1 MTGNVSHPA
10 ISGFM
15 NRSGMNQT
23 PGLPMF
29 SSRHANVGD
38 GAADNTIMGASVN
51 QQAGITSATT
61 NNPGIKLGVNLGQL
75 GSGNVDGQLS
85 AAFLGIMVIGIAA
98 FYYATRH
105 SQL

>member
-15 NRSGMNQT
+15 YRSGSNQT

-29 SSRHANVGD
+29 SRRHANTGD
-38 GAADNTIMGASVN
+38 GAADSQIMGASVN
-51 QQAGITSATT
+51 QQAGISSAVT
-61 NNPGIKLGVNLGQL
+61 NNPGVKFGVNLGQL

-85 AAFLGIMVIGIAA
+85 AAFLGIMVVGIAA
-98 FYYATRH
+98 FYYVTRH